1 MARNMAATAD
11 LANYFLEAVDQAAI
25 ASASWR
31 GLGDKNAADAA
42 AVEAMRKTFD
52 KVPFDGRV
60 AIGEG
65 ERDDAPMLYIGEELG
80 NMVGIDGALQIDIAV
95 DPLECTNNCAD
106 NQPNSIAVL
115 AAAPRGTLLHAPDC
129 YMDKIAAGP
138 ELTGHVNL
146 DAGVSYNLEAAADVL
161 DKPISEVKVVSLDR
175 ERHAELFKEVKE
187 TGAQL
192 HLMGDGDVSAAIWAA
207 RPDGPFDMLL
217 GIGAAPEGVITAA
230 ALRGIGGV
238 FEGRLVFRSEEEEK
252 RAEKMVNDDLTRL
265 WDAKDLCSSDDAIF
279 AASGVCDG
287 YLPGVQITEKEI
299 KTFAELIDVKTGKVS
314 RHDKIHPL

>member
-1 MARNMAATAD
+1 MRATLD
-11 LANYFLEAVDQAAI
+11 LAEYFLEAVDNAAI
-25 ASASWR
+25 ASAKWR
-31 GLGDKNAADAA
+31 GKGEKNAADAA

-65 ERDDAPMLYIGEELG
+65 ERDEAPMLFIGEKLG
-80 NMVGIDGALQIDIAV
+80 NMVGIDGALKIDIAV

-106 NQPNSIAVL
+106 NKPNSIAVL

-138 ELTGHVNL
+138 ELSGHVSL
-146 DAGVSYNLEAAADVL
+146 DGGVAYNIEQAADVL
-161 DKPISEVKVVSLDR
+161 DKPTSEIKIVALDR
-175 ERHAELFKEVKE
+175 KRHSDLFKQINE

-192 HLMGDGDVSAAIWAA
+192 HLMDDGDVSAAIWAA
-207 RPDGPFDMLL
+207 RSSGPYDMLM

-238 FEGRLVFRSEEEEK
+238 FEGRLVFRSDEEEK
-252 RAEKMVNDDLTRL
+252 RAEKMVDDDLERL
-265 WDAKDLCSSDDAIF
+265 WDAKDLCKSDDAVF

-287 YLPGVQITEKEI
+287 YLPGVIFGEDQIQ
-299 KTFAELIDVKTGKVS
+299 TFSELIDVKSGNVTRYDKV
-314 RHDKIHPL
+314 HPL